1 MSGSQNAIEV
11 IAVGVGDEDLPEVL
25 AAHVVD
31 NARHPAGIEFVE
43 DVVEQQ

>member
-1 MSGSQNAIEV
+1 MGGGQNAIEV

-31 NARHPAGIEFVE
+31 NARHPAGVEFVE